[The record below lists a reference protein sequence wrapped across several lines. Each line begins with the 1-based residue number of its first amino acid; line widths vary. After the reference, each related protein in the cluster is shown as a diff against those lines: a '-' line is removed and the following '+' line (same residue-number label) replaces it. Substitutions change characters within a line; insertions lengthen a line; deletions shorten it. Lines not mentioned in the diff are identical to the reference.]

1 MSNNESADDPLDL
14 SRKLWGK
21 MGFSLPGMVIPTLD
35 VDELEKRLT
44 DLKAVEGWLKMN
56 LSMLQ
61 MTIQGIEMQTT
72 TLKTVREMGQIKPEQ
87 ASISPAPVKAED
99 SATDTLQSAMWPWA
113 LMQQIQ
119 TRMQEA
125 SEKPASAA
133 NAGEMP
139 AKKPG
144 KKAP

>member
-1 MSNNESADDPLDL
+1 MP
-14 SRKLWGK
+14 WGK
-21 MGFSLPGMVIPTLD
+21 MGFSLPGMVTPTLD

-61 MTIQGIEMQTT
+61 MTIQGIEMQAT
-72 TLKTVREMGQIKPEQ
+72 TLKAVREMSQIKPEQ
-87 ASISPAPVKAED
+87 ASISPDPGEAKD
-99 SATDTLQSAMWPWA
+99 STEDTLQSAMWPWA

-125 SEKPASAA
+125 SGKQASAA
-133 NAGEMP
+133 NAGEKP

-144 KKAP
+144 KKTP

>member
-1 MSNNESADDPLDL
+1 MSNNESAGAPQDFARDL
-14 SRKLWGK
+14 WEK
-21 MGFSLPGMVIPTLD
+21 MGFSLPGMVTPTFE

-61 MTIQGIEMQTT
+61 MTIQSLETQCT
-72 TLKTVREMGQIKPEQ
+72 TLKALREMSQIKPEQ
-87 ASISPAPVKAED
+87 TSTSPERPEAKD
-99 SATDTLQSAMWPWA
+99 SATDPLQATMWPWA

-125 SEKPASAA
+125 SEKPATAA
-133 NAGEMP
+133 KTAEKP
-139 AKKPG
+139 VKKPG